1 MNGGDAAAVYLA
13 EIPAQGEWANCSLF
27 VSSAEPGDIATAAH
41 AMLGV
46 VRATL
51 DARVVRSG
59 VVAVL
64 LHNVGEPIID
74 VGGGVVRVAVAKF
87 A

>member
-1 MNGGDAAAVYLA
+1 MTDGVQAA
-13 EIPAQGEWANCSLF
+13 F
-27 VSSAEPGDIATAAH
+27 
-41 AMLGV
+41 V

-59 VVAVL
+59 VGAGL
-64 LHNVGEPIID
+64 LQNVGEPILD